1 MSSTGYSKTQSAA
14 KTTTKQPES
23 DARSEGSLDVKNI
36 WQHPFVDVFKHFK
49 LAPTQDWKL
58 NKKQGDVT
66 ETFVS
71 AFVTSIQII
80 ALAVAIDL
88 QYLQLRPRKS
98 VVKLFYLTETSQ
110 QTTIY

>member
-14 KTTTKQPES
+14 KTTTKEPAS
-23 DARSEGSLDVKNI
+23 DAQSEGSLDVKNI

-71 AFVTSIQII
+71 AILTSIQII
-80 ALAVAIDL
+80 ALAAPIDS
-88 QYLQLRPRKS
+88 QYLQLRLRKLA
-98 VVKLFYLTETSQ
+98 VKLFY
-110 QTTIY
+110 